1 VPWTRGVIQQC
12 HCWHLGNIEAVK
24 LNVRFGVPFGHIQTC
39 SNSIE
44 DAHLINMST
53 FEADEH
59 LQARC
64 LLPRLP
70 RLGRNGARQIPPR
83 LIWLPC
89 H

>member
-1 VPWTRGVIQQC
+1 
-12 HCWHLGNIEAVK
+12 
-24 LNVRFGVPFGHIQTC
+24 
-39 SNSIE
+39 
-44 DAHLINMST
+44 MST

-89 H
+89 HWSR